1 MRMNKYKTLV
11 SIALVALALGGCRQ
25 DDLDVPEPQ
34 QLVSE
39 GDPVATASPT
49 QSLHSTV
56 PNVIRVSFSPE
67 LAQRVEQAL
76 QGETLRSTGT
86 SIDKFLEEVD
96 ALSLKRVFPYAGKY
110 EKRTRREGLH
120 LWYDI
125 TTREEADSKRATEA
139 QRRALALA
147 EAFDGIQVVEPVYVA
162 ALPNVQPVPY
172 KPEASWLRN
181 TGEALPTDD
190 PLLPMQWHY
199 HNQGN
204 FIRSVAGADINL
216 YRAWEIERGKNTV
229 IVSVVDGGIDIDHE
243 DLIDNLYTNQ
253 DELRGE
259 PGKDDD
265 DNGYV
270 DDIHGF
276 NFTNNKPTITAH
288 DHGTHVA
295 GTVAARSNNG
305 RGVAGV
311 AGGDGSA
318 GSGVRLMSC
327 QTFAKTPSGSNTSG
341 GFEAAIKYGADNGA
355 LISQNSWGNPGSTVL
370 PQSTKE
376 AIDYFI
382 KYAGCDNEGKQ
393 LPGSL
398 MKGGVVIFAAGNE
411 GYDYRAAM
419 ASYAPV
425 VSVTAMAP
433 NFKASYFTTRGDWA
447 TVMAPGG
454 DLFYHNGQ
462 VLSTLPGSQYGYMQ
476 GTSMACPHVSGI
488 AALIVSHYGGAGFTN
503 DELKRRLSTSLLARD
518 INKENPQYVGRLG
531 AGYIDAAKALA
542 PRPTEAELAANTA
555 PETVRWRDIV
565 ATHTGLR
572 LEWFVPA
579 DAEDEKAFGY
589 RLYATDKSFTEQE
602 LEAMDYHKI
611 VEAGASAGE
620 ILTRSFTGLKADA
633 EYFFALV
640 PYDKWGKLGKPS
652 FRSARTL
659 SNHAPQIKMPEI
671 APIRLMG
678 SETYDLLIPVTDA
691 DGHSWTYSVI
701 GPTHGVLVEQVA
713 DGLKLQFRVR
723 ASVGQYKLQLRVT
736 DELGASNELEVP
748 FEIYQNQVPTQSK
761 RFGRI
766 YLPVGS
772 TQELSLTDY
781 FTDPDG
787 EALSYTVRAI
797 GASKSGEATVVDDK
811 LHLRGLA
818 LGISAFELVA
828 SDAKGAVVKAV
839 LELEVINNELLQLVY
854 PTPTRSTL
862 SVRVAPRAKNITL
875 TVYTPTGIELLRK
888 ALQPNAE
895 GMITLDVSSL
905 PAGSYVLQGSANGEI
920 VRKTFIKR

>member
-1 MRMNKYKTLV
+1 MCKYKTLA
-11 SIALVALALGGCRQ
+11 SLALVALALGGCRQ
-25 DDLDVPEPQ
+25 DDLDILEQQQVAPEGVYTH
-34 QLVSE
+34 L
-39 GDPVATASPT
+39 GDTT
-49 QSLHSTV
+49 ETLQSTV
-56 PNVIRVSFSPE
+56 PNMIRVRFSPE
-67 LAQRVEQAL
+67 VAKRVEQAL
-76 QGETLRSTGT
+76 QGENLRSTGAP
-86 SIDKFLEEVD
+86 IDKFLED
-96 ALSLKRVFPYAGKY
+96 ISALSLKRVFPYAGKY
-110 EKRTRREGLH
+110 EVRTRREGLH

-125 TTREEADSKRATEA
+125 TTREEVDPKRAEEA
-139 QRRALALA
+139 QRRALTLA
-147 EAFDGIQVVEPVYVA
+147 KAFDGIQVVEPVYVRR
-162 ALPNVQPVPY
+162 LPKAQPVPY
-172 KPEASWLRN
+172 RPDASWLRN
-181 TGEALPTDD
+181 TGQVLPTDD

-216 YRAWEIERGKNTV
+216 YRAWEIERGQSTV
-229 IVSVVDGGIDIDHE
+229 IVSVVDGGIDIAHE
-243 DLIDNLYTNQ
+243 DLIDNLYINQ
-253 DELRGE
+253 DELTGE
-259 PGKDDD
+259 TGKDDD
-265 DNGYV
+265 GNGYI

-276 NFTNNKPTITAH
+276 NFTNSKPTITAH

-305 RGVAGV
+305 LGVAGV

-462 VLSTLPGSQYGYMQ
+462 VLSTLPGNQYGYMQ

-488 AALIVSHYGGAGFTN
+488 AALIVSHYGGEGFTN

-542 PRPTEAELAANTA
+542 PRPTDAELDANTA
-555 PETVRWRDIV
+555 PETVRWRDII

-579 DAEDEKAFGY
+579 DREDQKAFGY
-589 RLYATDKSFTEQE
+589 LLYAMDKSFTEQE
-602 LEAMDYHKI
+602 LEAMEYHKV
-611 VEAGASAGE
+611 VEAGALAGE
-620 ILTRSFTGLKADA
+620 ILTRSFTGLKADT
-633 EYFFALV
+633 EYFFALL
-640 PYDKWGKLGKPS
+640 PYDKWGNLGKPS
-652 FRSARTL
+652 FRSVRTL
-659 SNHAPQIKMPEI
+659 SNHAPQLKMPDI

-678 SETYDLLIPVTDA
+678 SETYELLLPVTDT
-691 DGHSWTYSVI
+691 DGHSWTYSII
-701 GPTHGVLVEQVA
+701 GQTFGTLVERVA
-713 DGLKLQFRVR
+713 EGLKLQFRVR
-723 ASVGQYKLQLRVT
+723 ASVGQYKLHLKVT

-748 FEIYQNQVPTQSK
+748 FEIYHNQTPAQSK

-766 YLPVGS
+766 YLPVGA
-772 TQELSLTDY
+772 TQELSLGEY
-781 FTDPDG
+781 FSDPDG
-787 EALSYTVRAI
+787 EALSYTIRVI
-797 GASKSGEATVVDDK
+797 GSNKSGDATVTDGK
-811 LHLRGLA
+811 LSLRAMA
-818 LGISAFELVA
+818 LGLSAFEVMA
-828 SDAKGAVVKAV
+828 SDGKGAVAKAI
-839 LELEVINNELLQLVY
+839 LELEGTSNELLQLVY
-854 PTPTRSTL
+854 PTPTHSAL
-862 SVRVAPRAKNITL
+862 NVRVAARVKTITL
-875 TVYTPTGIELLRK
+875 AVYTPTGIELFRK

-895 GMITLDVSSL
+895 NIVTLDVSSF
-905 PAGSYVLQGSANGEI
+905 PAGSYVLQGSANGETA
-920 VRKTFIKR
+920 RKTFIKR